1 MENPY
6 DAESNEDHGYVC
18 QDCRYFQSGRCAEED
33 EGGEICSRFELPR
46 RGSYMNYDE
55 EMQNDD

>member
-6 DAESNEDHGYVC
+6 EVESNDSHGYVC

-33 EGGEICSRFELPR
+33 EGGEICSRFKTAIEKE
-46 RGSYMNYDE
+46 GKENE
-55 EMQNDD
+55 FNTNEIH

>member
-6 DAESNEDHGYVC
+6 EIDSNDSHGYVC

-33 EGGEICSRFELPR
+33 EGGEICSRFKTSREKD
-46 RGSYMNYDE
+46 GEKWEGKDM
-55 EMQNDD
+55 